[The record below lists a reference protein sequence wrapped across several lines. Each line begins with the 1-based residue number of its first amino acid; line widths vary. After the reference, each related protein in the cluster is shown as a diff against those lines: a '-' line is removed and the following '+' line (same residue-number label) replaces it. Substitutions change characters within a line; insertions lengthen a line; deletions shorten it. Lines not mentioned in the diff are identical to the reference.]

1 MFPLPSVA
9 EPLLM
14 SLSITFTQPT
24 FNRIL
29 PLLVGT
35 VLTKGRRTITSILW
49 TMRGMV
55 PGHISS
61 YHRVFSRAPWSM
73 FPLGQVLA
81 AAIIQLI
88 PDGWIVVA
96 MDDTTA
102 QHKGKKVYGK
112 GCHHDAV
119 RSTHTH
125 IAYRWGHKWV
135 VLAIVVKFPF
145 ASRPWALPVLCAL
158 YRPRELNKQE
168 GRRHKTPIML
178 ARGLMCV
185 LMRWF
190 PDKKFIFLGDG
201 GYASHELASFCHRH
215 RRRATL
221 VSRFHGDAALYD
233 PPPKYNGTGRPRV
246 KGRKRKSPQ
255 DVVPTRRLRKATV
268 DWYGATER
276 NVKLIGDDAYW
287 YKSGQGLLPIR
298 WVFVRDD
305 TGTRR
310 DEFFYTT
317 DQTLELTHL
326 VSLFTQRWP
335 IETTFQE
342 VREHLGFE
350 TPRQRVANSVL
361 RTAPCLLGLHSIVS
375 LIFHEHA
382 KRHTIDLCHR
392 PGYHKVEPSFTDAI
406 ATVRRLFWT
415 KTVFQQPYFHKAFKK
430 LPPKLRTTVL
440 DYLAQAP

>member
-1 MFPLPSVA
+1 MFPLPAVA
-9 EPLLM
+9 EPLVM
-14 SLSITFTQPT
+14 SLSVAFTQPT
-24 FNRIL
+24 FQRIL
-29 PLLVGT
+29 PLLVGA
-35 VLTKGRRTITSILW
+35 VLTKGRRTITSVLW
-49 TMRGMV
+49 TMRGLT
-55 PGHISS
+55 PGHFSD
-61 YHRVFSRAPWSM
+61 YHRVFSRAPWSL

-81 AAIIQLI
+81 AAIIRLVPGEQV
-88 PDGWIVVA
+88 VVA

-125 IAYRWGHKWV
+125 IAYKWGHKWV

-158 YRPRELNKQE
+158 YRPRELNE
-168 GRRHKTPIML
+168 REERRHKTPIML

-190 PDKKFIFLGDG
+190 PDKTFIFLGDG

-215 RRRATL
+215 RCRATL

-233 PPPKYNGTGRPRV
+233 PPPRYNGKGRPRV
-246 KGRKRKSPQ
+246 KGRKQKSPQ
-255 DVVPTRRLRKATV
+255 DIVPTRRLRKATV

-276 NVKLIGDDAYW
+276 KVKLTGDDAYW
-287 YKSGQGLLPIR
+287 YKAGQGLLPIR

-305 TGTRR
+305 PGTRR
-310 DEFFYTT
+310 DEFYYTT
-317 DQTLELTHL
+317 DQTLKLTGL
-326 VSLFTQRWP
+326 VSFFTQRWP

-350 TPRQRVANSVL
+350 TPRQRVSNSVL

-382 KRHTIDLCHR
+382 NRHTIALCHR
-392 PGYHKVEPSFTDAI
+392 PGYHKAEPSFTDAI
-406 ATVRRLFWT
+406 VTVRRLFWT
-415 KTVFQQPYFHKAFKK
+415 KTVLQQPYFRKTFKK
-430 LPPKLRTTVL
+430 LPPKLRTTLL
-440 DYLAQAP
+440 DYLTQAP